1 MLLSLFRA
9 RGLSDVSVRNIK
21 MKAFGEIVCYV
32 AFTFVLSLIATHPFG
47 VLFLEQRYRGKCL
60 QGNNVTMVA
69 FIVN

>member
-1 MLLSLFRA
+1 
-9 RGLSDVSVRNIK
+9 

-32 AFTFVLSLIATHPFG
+32 EFTFVLSLIATYPFG